1 MLPIAA
7 ALKGNF
13 NTFWER
19 KTEKK
24 GLKLRN
30 VAARE
35 RMDKINKVPHFCRLN
50 SSRLEKK
57 AIRATNPLQLLGWL
71 FSNKW

>member
-35 RMDKINKVPHFCRLN
+35 RIDKINKVPHFCRLN

-57 AIRATNPLQLLGWL
+57 QSEQPTPSTSWLAFLQ
-71 FSNKW
+71 

>member
-35 RMDKINKVPHFCRLN
+35 RIDKIKKVPHFCRLN

-57 AIRATNPLQLLGWL
+57 SNQSNQPLPTSWL
-71 FSNKW
+71 AFLQ